1 MLQPVRKYEFAK
13 KIAQAAALALCFSS
27 LMTASALAAKDG
39 PALRPIPDATL
50 KKVEPVATTKA
61 VAVTKTATTT
71 AAKESSLLDAT
82 KTKVDV
88 KSKAET
94 KTLNAKAKAD
104 AKADAKAN
112 AKVEAKAKSEADAQ
126 AKADGKA
133 AKKAAR
139 TGRGASMV
147 PPPPPNTPTMLSD
160 PAMMAMG
167 SGLYGM
173 QVEYMSKEAL
183 KDRIKEVS
191 IQYKDASVQLAAKK
205 SSQAELQDRAKN
217 FEQLYAEGVVSR
229 RELETTQKD
238 ANGSN
243 DDIAR
248 LENNCRELKS
258 LLERMNKRLAAVTPK
273 PFTSKTS
280 KITVKKKTS
289 VRPKAAK

>member
-1 MLQPVRKYEFAK
+1 MLPPVRKYESVKKFAH
-13 KIAQAAALALCFSS
+13 AAGLTLCLSS
-27 LMTASALAAKDG
+27 LMSTSALAAKDG
-39 PALRPIPDATL
+39 PALRPIPDAVL
-50 KKVEPVATTKA
+50 KKVEPVTTTKT
-61 VAVTKTATTT
+61 VAVTKPVATP
-71 AAKESSLLDAT
+71 AKESVLDAT

-88 KSKAET
+88 KAKT
-94 KTLNAKAKAD
+94 KLDEKV
-104 AKADAKAN
+104 KAN
-112 AKVEAKAKSEADAQ
+112 AKEDAKAKSEADAQ

-167 SGLYGM
+167 TGLYGM

-191 IQYKDASVQLAAKK
+191 IQYKDACVQLAAKK
-205 SSQAELQDRAKN
+205 SSQTELQDRAKN

-229 RELETTQKD
+229 RELETTQKE
-238 ANGSN
+238 AIGSN

-273 PFTSKTS
+273 PLNKASKM
-280 KITVKKKTS
+280 TVKKKTS
-289 VRPKAAK
+289 VSPRAAK